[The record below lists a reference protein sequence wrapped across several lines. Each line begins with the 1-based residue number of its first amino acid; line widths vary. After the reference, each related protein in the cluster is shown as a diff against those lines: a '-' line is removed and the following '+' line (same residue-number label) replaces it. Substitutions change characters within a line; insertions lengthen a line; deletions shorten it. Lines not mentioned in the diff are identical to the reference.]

1 MNQSWKQERKLRHGV
16 PSDDKKEPEYI
27 YDGDT
32 GTAFVNGFWRVVS
45 QTQWERWQRSL
56 VELKYKKAVVIAAL
70 RVFAF
75 AGKKNLFEKLEA
87 NYFVCLTD
95 GWGEIGMRIK
105 VKSIEYYG
113 YNLTIYDKSSD
124 YPLNGPW
131 YLVAIENSL
140 GKELFTRSPI
150 KGLDTALAEGKKI
163 VDRKFRWFVEPRS
176 AVEIFILG
184 DDDRSTL
191 R

>member
-1 MNQSWKQERKLRHGV
+1 
-16 PSDDKKEPEYI
+16 
-27 YDGDT
+27 
-32 GTAFVNGFWRVVS
+32 
-45 QTQWERWQRSL
+45 
-56 VELKYKKAVVIAAL
+56 
-70 RVFAF
+70 
-75 AGKKNLFEKLEA
+75 
-87 NYFVCLTD
+87 
-95 GWGEIGMRIK
+95 MRIK

-113 YNLTIYDKSSD
+113 YNLTIYDNSSD

-150 KGLDTALAEGKKI
+150 KDLDTALAEGKKI

-184 DDDRSTL
+184 DDDRVLDFIGSELASTL
-191 R
+191 DYEFALTKYRSDNPIFDLLQPGQDVILLEGKFCLDDDLSLLVYE